1 MGRSSESQTVR
12 GKAPTVEWK
21 KTAINALK
29 SSEKR
34 QSFKVEG
41 HTGLRVEV
49 MPYRIDK
56 ETGDRIEGRRVFRY
70 VTRFGDGPL
79 YVTLRDSAGQVLHW
93 GKDGSVYDLASVEEV
108 LGNIKRLIR
117 SGINPNEQ
125 AQLAKE
131 AATLADLFKS
141 YCSHFEQQIKA
152 GERRPKSLSQAEGLW
167 RNHIEAKLGN
177 KKAAE
182 ITEAQAAKFMTDLLA
197 ATAYGT
203 HNKVLRLLKSMF
215 NHGINRARLLDRS
228 PFAGIS
234 LMTEPKRERRLT
246 LDELHRLRDALAEEK
261 PLYQDVVQMLLL
273 TGQRKG
279 IVYAMEWAEID
290 RQRGTWTISASK
302 MKAKRQHVVPLGAAA
317 MAILER
323 RSAEARPGEKYVFP
337 APSIRSKTGHVVEK
351 TGEGSFWRRITRKA
365 GLYDPDNSDN
375 NLRVHDLRRSVAS
388 WAVENGASIQS
399 VSKLLGHSNIA
410 LTASVYSHLSTDAV
424 RSEMAGTELLLTGG
438 NNAKSKLE
446 RLRDEIL
453 GLSEDERQQLM
464 EMIEEVQG

>member
-1 MGRSSESQTVR
+1 MAGNRKEIRFLKSAFDRVTST
-12 GKAPTVEWK
+12 GKAETYFIPE
-21 KTAINALK
+21 
-29 SSEKR
+29 R
-34 QSFKVEG
+34 
-41 HTGLRVEV
+41 TGLRMEV
-49 MPYRIDK
+49 SA
-56 ETGDRIEGRRVFRY
+56 EGRKRFRLIKKAMGKTVF
-70 VTRFGDGPL
+70 VS
-79 YVTLRDSAGQVLHW
+79 LRDDAGVMIYWGENCHSADDVQNA
-93 GKDGSVYDLASVEEV
+93 YDEALRQLKA
-108 LGNIKRLIR
+108 
-117 SGINPNEQ
+117 GINPNEQ
-125 AQLAKE
+125 AQAARE
-131 AATLADLFKS
+131 AATLADLFTS
-141 YCSHFEQQIKA
+141 YCTHFEQQIRA

-167 RNHIEAKLGN
+167 RNHIKAKLGS

-182 ITEAQAAKFMTDLLA
+182 ISDVQAAKFMNDLLA

-215 NHGINRARLLDRS
+215 NHGIKRTRLLERS

-234 LMTEPKRERRLT
+234 LLTEPKRERRLT
-246 LDELHRLRDALAEEK
+246 LDELYRLRDALALEK

-279 IVYAMEWAEID
+279 IVYSMEWAEID

-317 MAILER
+317 MEILER

-337 APSIRSKTGHVVEK
+337 APSIRSQTGHIVEK
-351 TGEGSFWRRITRKA
+351 TGDSSFWRRVIKRA
-365 GLYDPDNSDN
+365 GLYDPDNPDK

-410 LTASVYSHLSTDAV
+410 LTASVYSHLSTDTV
-424 RSEMAGTELLLTGG
+424 RAEMTGTELLLMGRD
-438 NNAKSKLE
+438 NAPSKLE

-453 GLSEDERQQLM
+453 ALSEDDRQALM
-464 EMIEEVQG
+464 AMIEEVQA